1 MSAPQETF
9 HLEKP
14 SSEESEDEEWVT
26 DKEDNDNKN
35 HDSDFKKSNTSVD
48 EREDY
53 NELN

>member
-1 MSAPQETF
+1 MSAPEETF

-14 SSEESEDEEWVT
+14 PSEENEDEQWVT

-35 HDSDFKKSNTSVD
+35 HDSDFKKSSTWVD